1 MSKRLF
7 WLAAFLVYLLPTKAQ
22 LPDQENTS
30 RLSPDNRKDVMSVL
44 TDSVK
49 PAKENFIK
57 RFIRAFNE
65 MDTTYIQP
73 NKYNWAFLFQNTN
86 AFESYTIKETKS
98 HQSITFSP
106 KPGVRIGPYLGWRW
120 LFFGYTFDISSLWKG
135 HKSTKTEFELSLY
148 SSMLMCDLIYRR
160 TGDDFQL
167 RRLSG
172 FDQNAEQLEG
182 KYFNGVRSNTI
193 GINAYYIFNHKR
205 FSYPAAYAQ
214 STVQKKSCGTWK
226 AGFSFDLHELNFDY
240 RKLPDNLP
248 LSDDLKFKQNKYW
261 NLSISAGYGYN
272 WVFKKNCLLN
282 ISLTPAIGYT
292 HNYGHTTL
300 NTETDTDKQVLFKHF
315 NRNNFHLNCTGRLGV
330 VWNNTRN
337 FAGMSL
343 IVHTFNFKHTNL
355 FTNNTFGTLN
365 FYVGL
370 NFIKRKEYRNE

>member
-1 MSKRLF
+1 MNKRLF
-7 WLAAFLVYLLPTKAQ
+7 WLSAFLVCFLSAKAQ
-22 LPDQENTS
+22 LPEQENTP
-30 RLSPDNRKDVMSVL
+30 RLSPDNRKDLMSVL

-73 NKYNWAFLFQNTN
+73 NKYNWAVMFQNTN

-172 FDQNAEQLEG
+172 FDQNVEQLEG

-240 RKLPDNLP
+240 RELPENLP

-300 NTETDTDKQVLFKHF
+300 NTDTDAKEQLLFKNFNGNLNLFLLDFLSLREYYGLNYMGYFAFAINRICCGLFISVCCSPVANGIH
-315 NRNNFHLNCTGRLGV
+315 NRN
-330 VWNNTRN
+330 
-337 FAGMSL
+337 
-343 IVHTFNFKHTNL
+343 
-355 FTNNTFGTLN
+355 
-365 FYVGL
+365 
-370 NFIKRKEYRNE
+370 

>member
-1 MSKRLF
+1 MNKRLF
-7 WLAAFLVYLLPTKAQ
+7 WLSAFLVCFLSAKAQ
-22 LPDQENTS
+22 LPEQENTP
-30 RLSPDNRKDVMSVL
+30 RLSPDNRKDLMSVL

-73 NKYNWAFLFQNTN
+73 NKYNWAVMFQNTN

-172 FDQNAEQLEG
+172 FDQNVEQLEG

-240 RKLPDNLP
+240 RELPENLP

-292 HNYGHTTL
+292 HNYGHTL
-300 NTETDTDKQVLFKHF
+300 NTDTDAKEQLLFKNF

-343 IVHTFNFKHTNL
+343 IVHTFNFKHSNL

-370 NFIKRKEYRNE
+370 NFMKRKEYRDE

>member
-1 MSKRLF
+1 MNKRLF
-7 WLAAFLVYLLPTKAQ
+7 WLSAFLVCFLSAKAQ
-22 LPDQENTS
+22 LPEQENTP
-30 RLSPDNRKDVMSVL
+30 RLSPDNRKDLMSVL

-73 NKYNWAFLFQNTN
+73 NKYNWAVMFQNTN

-172 FDQNAEQLEG
+172 FDQNVEQLEG

-240 RKLPDNLP
+240 RELPENLQLGIQEKL
-248 LSDDLKFKQNKYW
+248 
-261 NLSISAGYGYN
+261 SAQHFAHSGYRVY
-272 WVFKKNCLLN
+272 
-282 ISLTPAIGYT
+282 P
-292 HNYGHTTL
+292 
-300 NTETDTDKQVLFKHF
+300 
-315 NRNNFHLNCTGRLGV
+315 
-330 VWNNTRN
+330 
-337 FAGMSL
+337 
-343 IVHTFNFKHTNL
+343 
-355 FTNNTFGTLN
+355 
-365 FYVGL
+365 
-370 NFIKRKEYRNE
+370 